1 MLCFLQECFEH
12 VMGRRKFRLSTRK
25 NKERKQYQKRLT
37 IAHDTVSDDDIGELV
52 VRLPISA
59 YLSAKTSSF
68 HALCDKM
75 KNSDIIHN
83 SGWTCTGISHNI
95 LQKSFASQDISVTI
109 LPDYKF
115 IVKIGDY
122 RLDDCSSI
130 PTTEVTS
137 LSLIMELLG
146 IIDNSSLCEGNP
158 DTKFESAQKRRNGK
172 FLSNSGMN

>member
-1 MLCFLQECFEH
+1 MRY
-12 VMGRRKFRLSTRK
+12 VIKWRS
-25 NKERKQYQKRLT
+25 
-37 IAHDTVSDDDIGELV
+37 V
-52 VRLPISA
+52 
-59 YLSAKTSSF
+59 
-68 HALCDKM
+68 
-75 KNSDIIHN
+75 IHN
-83 SGWTCTGISHNI
+83 SEWTCTGISHNI

-109 LPDYKF
+109 RPDYKF

-158 DTKFESAQKRRNGK
+158 DTKFESAQKRQNGK
-172 FLSNSGMN
+172 FLSNSFRYELTCKQCVNLNCIYRWCFSSIIMTQDCYHFQQSGTVAVLFLFQRVLNIVVHMKSTVI